1 MKTEPETLELIGHQ
15 KLLVERKP
23 SENILKL
30 LSRDG
35 QLRLTITITED
46 GPVLRF
52 EGPSL
57 KLESSGEL
65 AVDAQRLAL
74 HGREGVAI
82 SSGADAS
89 ICVAGDLKS
98 EARIQDITAR
108 RGNVNLNANDDVR
121 LRAERIRL
129 NC

>member
-1 MKTEPETLELIGHQ
+1 METQTEALELIGEHR
-15 KLLVERKP
+15 LLVERTP
-23 SENILKL
+23 TENTLRL

-35 QLRLTITITED
+35 QLSLTISITGD

-52 EGPSL
+52 EGPCL
-57 KLESSGEL
+57 RLESTGEL
-65 AVDAQRLAL
+65 TVDAQRLAL

-89 ICVAGDLKS
+89 ICVAGDLKT
-98 EARIQDITAR
+98 EARIQNITAR
-108 RGNVNLNANDDVR
+108 RGNVNLKANDDVR
-121 LRAERIRL
+121 MRAERIRL